1 MKLLLISK
9 LFLNLKKVITQSE
22 VIIENIHANITLKML
37 VRKTIFSI
45 VREKFRT
52 NFQMN

>member
-22 VIIENIHANITLKML
+22 VIIENIHANIISTML
-37 VRKTIFSI
+37 VGKILFSI
-45 VREKFRT
+45 I
-52 NFQMN
+52 Q